1 MQTVTEPA
9 EHSTNL
15 YGHARL
21 TPCFVYHRRRNNL
34 GTSKLIY
41 LREDSCAATDW
52 HEKTTVAPITAKF
65 SKMPTRSSVGR
76 RQDHG
81 HSLAVISPGRAH

>member
-9 EHSTNL
+9 EHSTSL

-34 GTSKLIY
+34 GTSKLVY
-41 LREDSCAATDW
+41 LLDDLRTATDW
-52 HEKTTVAPITAKF
+52 LRGNDGSPYDGKF

-76 RQDHG
+76 GHDHG
-81 HSLAVISPGRAH
+81 HSLAVNLPGRAH

>member
-9 EHSTNL
+9 EHSTSL

-34 GTSKLIY
+34 GTSKLVY

-52 HEKTTVAPITAKF
+52 LREND
-65 SKMPTRSSVGR
+65 G
-76 RQDHG
+76 
-81 HSLAVISPGRAH
+81 SPYNGKIL